1 MIRSMTGFGAASAAA
16 AGGRLS
22 VEVRSVNHRFS
33 EVQLRLPRDLT
44 PLEDRVRGIV
54 QAHILR
60 GRVEVVV
67 AREDG
72 TRRPRTVRADLD
84 LAAAYARALRDVA
97 GAVGTSSDVTL
108 AQIAALP
115 DVLRIE
121 DDRLDAEDLWPHLEP
136 AVRSATEALVGM
148 RAVEGRRLADD
159 LLSRLA
165 ALDRMVDEIALRSR
179 DIVQAYGAR
188 LRTRLAELLN
198 ETPVDE
204 ARIATELAL
213 FAERSDITEELTR
226 LRSHVQQFSQTVAG
240 EDGALGRKLE
250 FILQEMARETN
261 TIGAKANDLETTRI
275 VIAMKSELES
285 LREQIQNVE

>member
-1 MIRSMTGFGAASAAA
+1 MTGFGTATALTT
-16 AGGRLS
+16 GGRLS

-44 PLEDRVRGIV
+44 PLEDRVRSIV
-54 QAHILR
+54 QTRVHR

-67 AREDG
+67 MREDG
-72 TRRPRTVRADLD
+72 ARRPRTIRTDLD

-97 GAVGTSSDVTL
+97 GAVGASGELTL
-108 AQIAALP
+108 AQIAGLP

-121 DDRLDAEDLWPHLEP
+121 EDRVDVDALWPSLEP
-136 AVRSATEALVGM
+136 AVAAATDALVGM
-148 RAVEGRRLADD
+148 RAAEGRRLAGD
-159 LLSRLA
+159 LLTRA
-165 ALDRMVDEIALRSR
+165 DALQRMTEEIALRSR
-179 DIVQAYGAR
+179 DVVRAYGER
-188 LRTRLAELLN
+188 LRGRLAELLD

-204 ARIATELAL
+204 ARMATELAL

-226 LRSHVQQFSQTVAG
+226 LRSHLVQFRQTVSG

-250 FILQEMARETN
+250 FILQEISRETN
-261 TIGAKANDLETTRI
+261 TIGSKANDLETTRI
-275 VIAMKSELES
+275 VITMKSELES

>member
-1 MIRSMTGFGAASAAA
+1 MIRSMTGFGTATALTT
-16 AGGRLS
+16 GGRLS

-44 PLEDRVRGIV
+44 PLEDRVRSIV
-54 QAHILR
+54 QTRVHR

-67 AREDG
+67 MREDG
-72 TRRPRTVRADLD
+72 ARRPRTIRTDLD

-97 GAVGTSSDVTL
+97 GAVGASGELTL
-108 AQIAALP
+108 AQIAGLP

-121 DDRLDAEDLWPHLEP
+121 EDRVDVDALWPSLEP
-136 AVRSATEALVGM
+136 AVAAATDALVGM
-148 RAVEGRRLADD
+148 RAAEGRRLAGD
-159 LLSRLA
+159 LLTRA
-165 ALDRMVDEIALRSR
+165 DALQRMTEEIALRSR
-179 DIVQAYGAR
+179 DVVRAYGER
-188 LRTRLAELLN
+188 LRGRLAELLD

-204 ARIATELAL
+204 ARMATELAL

-226 LRSHVQQFSQTVAG
+226 LRSHLVQFRQTVSG

-250 FILQEMARETN
+250 FILQEISRETN
-261 TIGAKANDLETTRI
+261 TIGSKANDLETTRI
-275 VIAMKSELES
+275 VITMKSELES